1 MFIGTQRK
9 SIEIV
14 VLSGGDEIKQK
25 LSEINDGVKVAQ
37 EDVQKELKEMKDDQ
51 KVKDEDVQK
60 ELKKQEEE
68 MKDLKS
74 IVVEGNQKHQYT

>member
-1 MFIGTQRK
+1 MFIGTRKK
-9 SIEIV
+9 SIKTV

-60 ELKKQEEE
+60 ELKKQDED

-74 IVVEGNQKHQYT
+74 FVVEGIEKHQYT